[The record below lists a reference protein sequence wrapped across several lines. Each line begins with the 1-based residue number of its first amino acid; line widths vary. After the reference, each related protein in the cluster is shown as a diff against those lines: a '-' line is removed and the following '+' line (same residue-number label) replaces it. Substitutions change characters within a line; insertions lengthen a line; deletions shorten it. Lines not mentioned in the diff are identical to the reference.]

1 MASTTTTRWKRSFAF
16 LALLLLSRNAYS
28 AHPLN
33 TEDTGTQGS
42 GGWQLELNGERNR
55 DEGVRGAQALTVLSY
70 GVAENLDVQAG
81 LPWQDLGDE
90 RGIGDA
96 LVAIKWRFWE
106 QGPFSLGTRAG
117 FLFPTADE
125 QRGLGNGKTN
135 FAALLIGSYEG
146 ERWLFHAHA
155 GYRDNRNT
163 LGNRASLTELSAA
176 VLYKLT
182 EQIRPLLDVSR
193 LTNPDPASDQALQNV
208 VLGVIWQATKQLDLD
223 AGLRFGNQPAIDRA
237 LMLGVTLRW

>member
-1 MASTTTTRWKRSFAF
+1 VGSTTTTRWKRRFAF
-16 LALLLLSRNAYS
+16 LAFLLLSKNVYG

-55 DEGVRGAQALTVLSY
+55 DEGVNGAQALTVLSY
-70 GVAENLDVQAG
+70 GIAGNADLQAG
-81 LPWQDLGDE
+81 VPWQDLGDE

-96 LVAIKWRFWE
+96 LIAIKWRFWE
-106 QGPFSLGTRAG
+106 QGPFSFGLRAG
-117 FLFPTADE
+117 FLLPTGDE

-135 FAALLIGSYEG
+135 FAGLLIGSYEG
-146 ERWLFHAHA
+146 ERWLLHAHA

-163 LGNRASLTELSAA
+163 LGNRGSVTELSAA

-182 EQIRPLLDVSR
+182 ERIRPLLDVSR
-193 LTNPDPASDQALQNV
+193 TTNPDPASDQALQNV
-208 VLGVIWQATKQLDLD
+208 VLGVIWQATKDVDLD

-237 LMLGVTLRW
+237 LMLGLTLRW

>member
-1 MASTTTTRWKRSFAF
+1 VGSTTGWRPSAAA
-16 LALLLLSRNAYS
+16 LALLVSTGAYG

-55 DEGVRGAQALTVLSY
+55 DDGVRGAQAMAVLSY
-70 GVAENLDVQAG
+70 GIAENADLQAG
-81 LPWQDLGDE
+81 VPWQDLGDE
-90 RGIGDA
+90 RGMGDA

-106 QGPFSLGTRAG
+106 QGRLSAGMRAG
-117 FLFPTADE
+117 FLFPTGDE

-135 FAALLIGSYEG
+135 FAGLLIGSYEG
-146 ERWLFHAHA
+146 ERWLLHAHA

-163 LGNRASLTELSAA
+163 LGNRGSVTELSAA

-182 EQIRPLLDVSR
+182 ERIRPLLDVSR
-193 LTNPDPASDQALQNV
+193 ITNPDTASGEALQNV

-223 AGLRFGNQPAIDRA
+223 VGLRFGNQPAIERA
-237 LMLGVTLRW
+237 LMLGTTLRW

>member
-1 MASTTTTRWKRSFAF
+1 VGWTARWRRSGAL
-16 LALLLLSRNAYS
+16 LAVLLLSKGAYG

-55 DEGVRGAQALTVLSY
+55 DEGVRGAQAMTVLSY
-70 GVAENLDVQAG
+70 GIAENADLQAG
-81 LPWQDLGDE
+81 VPWQDLGDE
-90 RGIGDA
+90 RGMGDA

-106 QGPFSLGTRAG
+106 QGPFSVGVRAG
-117 FLFPTADE
+117 VLLPTGDE

-146 ERWLFHAHA
+146 ERWLLHAHA

-163 LGNRASLTELSAA
+163 LGNRGSLTELSAA
-176 VLYKLT
+176 VLYKVT
-182 EQIRPLLDVSR
+182 EHIRPLLDVSR
-193 LTNPDPASDQALQNV
+193 ITNPDPASGEALQNV

-223 AGLRFGNQPAIDRA
+223 IGLRFGNQPAIDRA
-237 LMLGVTLRW
+237 LMLGMTLRW

>member
-1 MASTTTTRWKRSFAF
+1 VGWTARWRRSGAL
-16 LALLLLSRNAYS
+16 LAVLLLSKGAYG

-55 DEGVRGAQALTVLSY
+55 DEGVRGAQAMTVLSY
-70 GVAENLDVQAG
+70 GVADNVDLQAAM
-81 LPWQDLGDE
+81 PWQDLGDE

-106 QGPFSLGTRAG
+106 QGAFSLGTRAG
-117 FLFPTADE
+117 FLLPTADE

-146 ERWLFHAHA
+146 ERWLLHAHA

-163 LGNRASLTELSAA
+163 LGNRRSVTELSAA
-176 VLYKLT
+176 VLYKVT

-193 LTNPDPASDQALQNV
+193 ITNTDPASGEALQNI

-223 AGLRFGNQPAIDRA
+223 LGLRFGNQPAIDRA
-237 LMLGVTLRW
+237 LMLGMTLRW

>member
-1 MASTTTTRWKRSFAF
+1 MGRTARWRRSAAL
-16 LALLLLSRNAYS
+16 LAVLLLSRGAYG

-55 DEGVRGAQALTVLSY
+55 DEGVRGAQALSVLSY
-70 GVAENLDVQAG
+70 GIAENADLQVG
-81 LPWQDLGDE
+81 VPWQDLGDV
-90 RGIGDA
+90 RGMGDA
-96 LVAIKWRFWE
+96 LAAVKWRFWE
-106 QGPFSLGTRAG
+106 QGPYSLGIRAG
-117 FLFPTADE
+117 FLFPTGDE

-146 ERWLFHAHA
+146 ERWLVHAHA

-163 LGNRASLTELSAA
+163 LGNRRNVAEISAA

-182 EQIRPLLDVSR
+182 ERIRPLLDVSR
-193 LTNPDPASDQALQNV
+193 ITNTDPESDQAAQNV
-208 VLGVIWQATKQLDLD
+208 VLGVIWQVTKDLDLD
-223 AGLRFGNQPAIDRA
+223 AGLRYGNQPAIDRA
-237 LMLGVTLRW
+237 LMLGMTIRW